1 MRVRVRLRKLYGGV
15 RWRKLKGIAEVRLP
29 NGTRRLAEVHWY
41 ESHGVGRKEFKIKL
55 FFEGLAMQKSARFAI
70 CVRNVGVPAS
80 LELRKVYRL
89 VADAAAASQGLVRVV
104 DESGEDYLYP
114 DTFFVPIEV
123 PKAAVRAFAKR
134 SA

>member
-1 MRVRVRLRKLYGGV
+1 
-15 RWRKLKGIAEVRLP
+15 
-29 NGTRRLAEVHWY
+29 
-41 ESHGVGRKEFKIKL
+41 
-55 FFEGLAMQKSARFAI
+55 MQKSARFAI
-70 CVRNVGVPAS
+70 CVRNTGVPGS

-104 DESGEDYLYP
+104 DESGEDDLYP

-123 PKAAVRAFAKR
+123 PKAAVRVFAKR